1 MKKVA
6 FVILTIL
13 FSFSVQSEERMISA
27 GFGVTEIIYA
37 LGAQDKL
44 IAADFTS
51 RHLIKNDDIKQLG
64 LHVQLSAEGVLAL
77 RPTHLIG
84 TDEMGPKIALD
95 QIKQSGVQVVTIPS
109 GQDSSQLLSRLDKLA
124 EVMGIGEKAQRLK
137 EQVKADISDLKEHHC
152 NTKSKAIFLM
162 LDYSRKIRVSG
173 SDTAINSIITLAGG
187 SNPAHTYFS
196 GYKTMNMESLLE
208 MQPDY
213 IIISQRALDMYQG
226 IDNLL
231 DKVPI
236 LKATPAGINKQVITI
251 PSGSLL
257 GGFGLASIDVAKGLN
272 QHFCD

>member
-1 MKKVA
+1 MKK
-6 FVILTIL
+6 FILLTL
-13 FSFSVQSEERMISA
+13 ALLTPLSLQAEERMISA

-44 IAADFTS
+44 VAADFTS
-51 RHLIKNDDIKQLG
+51 RHLIKNDDTKQLG

-84 TDEMGPKIALD
+84 TDEMGPKNVLE
-95 QIKQSGVQVVTIPS
+95 QIRQSGVQVVTIPS
-109 GQDSSQLLSRLDKLA
+109 GQDTSQLFSRLDKLA
-124 EVMGIGEKAQRLK
+124 EIMEMDQEVQQLK
-137 EQVKADISDLKEHHC
+137 EQVELDISKLQEQRCD
-152 NTKSKAIFLM
+152 NQPRTVFLM
-162 LDYSRKIRVSG
+162 LDGSGKIRVGG

-213 IIISQRALDMYQG
+213 ILISQRALDMYQG

-272 QHFCD
+272 QHLCD

>member
-1 MKKVA
+1 M
-6 FVILTIL
+6 
-13 FSFSVQSEERMISA
+13 
-27 GFGVTEIIYA
+27 
-37 LGAQDKL
+37 
-44 IAADFTS
+44 
-51 RHLIKNDDIKQLG
+51 
-64 LHVQLSAEGVLAL
+64 AL

-84 TDEMGPKIALD
+84 TDEMGPKVALD

-162 LDYSRKIRVSG
+162 LDSSRKIRVSG

>member
-13 FSFSVQSEERMISA
+13 FSFSAQSEERMISA

-109 GQDSSQLLSRLDKLA
+109 GQDSSQLLPRLDKLA

-162 LDYSRKIRVSG
+162 LDSSRKIRVSG

-208 MQPDY
+208 IQPDY
-213 IIISQRALDMYQG
+213 IIISQRALDIYQG

>member
-13 FSFSVQSEERMISA
+13 FSFSAQSEERMISA

-84 TDEMGPKIALD
+84 TDEMGPKVALD

-124 EVMGIGEKAQRLK
+124 EVMGIGEK
-137 EQVKADISDLKEHHC
+137 
-152 NTKSKAIFLM
+152 
-162 LDYSRKIRVSG
+162 
-173 SDTAINSIITLAGG
+173 
-187 SNPAHTYFS
+187 
-196 GYKTMNMESLLE
+196 
-208 MQPDY
+208 
-213 IIISQRALDMYQG
+213 
-226 IDNLL
+226 
-231 DKVPI
+231 
-236 LKATPAGINKQVITI
+236 I
-251 PSGSLL
+251 P
-257 GGFGLASIDVAKGLN
+257 LN
-272 QHFCD
+272 

>member
-13 FSFSVQSEERMISA
+13 FSFSAQSEERMISA

-152 NTKSKAIFLM
+152 NTNSKAIFLM
-162 LDYSRKIRVSG
+162 LDSSRKIRVSG